1 MELFIGMI
9 LGLSVGSLFAQMDK
23 LHGDERYSCGGVHS
37 GNQIRQ
43 GILNDG
49 FLGRRQPYPQVYHG
63 EWPINSGRYYLGKMA
78 VFIGAEVKDTEGMI
92 KHIVSEGNGSAA
104 GNAGNASSGDAGPI
118 GEWWTNC
125 PLPGFHNEEVKEIA
139 MSHKPKTF
147 PAFWPDKF
155 DDRTDP
161 GWPGAWNG
169 YFGKDVLNADQE
181 SYYVMDD
188 YNNREFSFYPDKNN
202 LLRRG
207 LGLRTT
213 FRGFQW
219 SSACVEDILFMLFD
233 IKNIGTYHHD
243 KMNFCLV
250 SGPQIGTS
258 NTGADGTDDGGRF
271 LLDEDIG
278 YHYDAD
284 NLGGGGW
291 SPVGYLGLAFFESP
305 GNSYDGIDN
314 DGDGFRGSGKII
326 TESMFAP
333 ITFKIG
339 DPVILIDYATFSRTV
354 VTMPA
359 EGVQVEYMQRVIT
372 FRPGESLTEKP
383 NNLIDDNLN
392 GIIDEN
398 NGYVYGD
405 GPTAIRNFLYVG
417 LKSIDYFTG
426 EGLDNILIEERRDDN
441 IDNDQDWNILFDDV
455 GLDGKE
461 RTHDLGEGDGQPNS
475 GAGTDLPGEPH
486 IDKTDIDESDMIG
499 LTAFNIHTPWSIYP
513 LSDDEG
519 LWYATLPGFL
529 NASGQIGDTDIMV
542 ASGYVPLK
550 PGQIERFSMGLIY
563 GYGDEL
569 FRNKKYG
576 KEIYDKNYNFAKAP
590 YVPNVEVVAG
600 DKRITLFWDQF
611 AEKSLD
617 PILGY
622 DFEGY
627 RIYRSTDPSFNDMTP
642 ITDGYGSIAMRAP
655 LAQFDLANDIKGFA
669 QTDVNGIK
677 FYLGKDTG
685 LVHSFVDS
693 NVVNGQLYYYAV
705 TSFDRGDDSLGIAPA
720 ECSKYIEIDAN
731 GIVDKGNNVVTA
743 RPEAPVAGFAPADF
757 DSAMIKKW
765 PGNTATGFLSYKII
779 DPGDLKDGNVYR
791 VTFEESVLGFEKYP
805 VTKNFTLTNTTTG
818 ETLIEKSTDFKDG
831 NETAQTDGFTLT
843 FHQNAAYLNWNTMKS
858 GWNRRGVIPAA
869 FAIFSSRTQP
879 VQFMLG
885 DYQIIIGSVGLDTST
900 AFIRGSE
907 KLPAIPVNFTIFDKL
922 YKKKVKFAFRELDV
936 LKGQEGVF
944 TCRTKDSYSTDQII
958 LLSDDAIKAGWQI
971 SFTTTA
977 TYDSL
982 QAQPGDTLSIYLN
995 RPFLSHDVFEFTAR
1009 ANAVDEQVAKNQ
1021 LDQIRVVPNPYM
1033 VANSWE
1039 PRNPYSNGRGP
1050 RELHFTHLPKKCTIK
1065 IFNVRGQ
1072 LVNEIQHDTPH
1083 LENGTE
1089 IWNMQSKDLLDIS
1102 YGIYIYHVDAGAIG
1116 EKVGKFAVIK

>member
-1 MELFIGMI
+1 MFFIAIFIG
-9 LGLSVGSLFAQMDK
+9 SFTVSLHAQMEK
-23 LHGDERYSCGGVHS
+23 LHGDERYSCGAVHS

-49 FLGRRQPYPQVYHG
+49 FLGRRTPYPHIYSG
-63 EWPINSGRYYLGKMA
+63 EWPINSGRFYLGKMV
-78 VFIGAEVKDTEGMI
+78 VFIGAEVKDAEGMI
-92 KHIVSEGNGSAA
+92 KHIVSEGNGSIAGSP
-104 GNAGNASSGDAGPI
+104 GNATSGDCGPM

-125 PLPGFHNEEVKEIA
+125 PLPGFYNEAVKEIA

-155 DDRTDP
+155 DDQTDP

-188 YNNREFSFYPDKNN
+188 YNNREFLFYPDKNN

-219 SSACVEDILFMLFD
+219 SSTCVEDILFMLFD

-258 NTGADGTDDGGRF
+258 NTGADGSDDGGRF

-278 YHYDAD
+278 YHYDED

-314 DGDGFRGSGKII
+314 DGDGSRGSGKII

-333 ITFKIG
+333 VTFKVG
-339 DPVILIDYATFSRTV
+339 DPVILINYTTFSRTV
-354 VTMPA
+354 VPMPV
-359 EGVQVEYMQRVIT
+359 EGVQVEYMQRVLQYH
-372 FRPGESLTEKP
+372 PGESLVERP

-392 GIIDEN
+392 GIIDEC
-398 NGYVYGD
+398 NGYIYGE
-405 GPTAIRNFLYVG
+405 GASGIRNYLYVG
-417 LKSIDYFTG
+417 LKCIDYFTG
-426 EGLDNILIEERRDDN
+426 QGLDNILIEERRDDN
-441 IDNDQDWNILFDDV
+441 VDNDQDWNVLFDDV

-461 RTHDLGEGDGQPNS
+461 RTHDIGEGDGQPNS

-513 LSDDEG
+513 LNDDEG
-519 LWYATLPGFL
+519 LWYATLPGYL

-576 KEIYDKNYNFAKAP
+576 KQIYDRNYNFAKAP
-590 YVPNVEVVAG
+590 YVPTVTAIAG
-600 DKRITLFWDQF
+600 DNRVTLLWDDF

-642 ITDGYGSIAMRAP
+642 ITDGYGAVAMRYP
-655 LAQFDLANDIKGFA
+655 LAQFDLVDDVKGFSA
-669 QTDVNGIK
+669 TDVNGIK
-677 FYLGKDTG
+677 FYLGNDTG
-685 LVHSFVDS
+685 IVHSFVDS

-705 TSFDRGDDSLGIAPA
+705 TSFDRGNDSLGIAPA
-720 ECSKYIEIDAN
+720 ECNKYIEIDAN
-731 GIVDKGNNVVTA
+731 GIVDKGNNVITV
-743 RPEAPVAGFAPADF
+743 RPEAPVAGFVAAGF
-757 DSAMIKKW
+757 DEATIKKL
-765 PGNTATGFLSYKII
+765 PGNTATGYLSYKII
-779 DPGDLKDGNVYR
+779 NPGDIKDGHVYR
-791 VTFEESVLGFEKYP
+791 ITFEETVSGYEKYP
-805 VTKNFTLTNTTTG
+805 ATKNFSLTDVTSG
-818 ETLIEKSTDFKDG
+818 ETLIDKSTGFLHG
-831 NETAQTDGFTLT
+831 NETAQIDGFTLA
-843 FHQNAAYLNWNTMKS
+843 FHNSAKYLICNGAKS
-858 GWNRRGVIPAA
+858 GWSRRGILP
-869 FAIFSSRTQP
+869 FSIYIFDRRIHP

-885 DYQIIIGSVGLDTST
+885 DLQVIMGAVGMDTST
-900 AFIRGSE
+900 AFVYGIE
-907 KLPAIPVNFTIFDKL
+907 KLPAIPVNFTVFDKL
-922 YKKKVKFAFRELDV
+922 DNKKVRFAFREKDV
-936 LKGQEGVF
+936 VKGQEGMF
-944 TCRTKDSYSTDQII
+944 TARTVDGYSTDQIF
-958 LLSDDAIKAGWQI
+958 LLTDDAQKVGWQI
-971 SFTTTA
+971 SYSTMA
-977 TYDSL
+977 TYDTL
-982 QAQPGDTLSIYLN
+982 KAQPGDTLHLYMN
-995 RPFLSHDVFEFTAR
+995 RPYLSHDVFEFTAR
-1009 ANAVDEQVAKNQ
+1009 ANNVDEQAAKDQ
-1021 LDQIRVVPNPYM
+1021 LDRIRVVPNPYI

-1039 PRNPYSNGRGP
+1039 PRNPYSNGRGS

-1072 LVNEIQHDTPH
+1072 LVNEILHDTPS
-1083 LENGTE
+1083 LENGTA

-1102 YGIYIYHVDAGAIG
+1102 YGIYIYHIDAGNLG
-1116 EKVGKFAVIK
+1116 NKVGKFAVIK